1 LRWWVS
7 FFVFLFV
14 ACLLFSVP
22 GGLAAGPEEAS
33 VAVADAQSSLQCS
46 FRAVFDAEALGAN
59 VSGLMSRL
67 NDAGGAFASAGVAL
81 SAGNYGEA
89 VDRAAACKS
98 LADGVSGDAGVLG
111 ADASVK
117 AAGWWMTVSFSV
129 VGAAVFV
136 AVLFFVWRRFRRAY
150 EEKLLESRP
159 EVAA

>member
-1 LRWWVS
+1 MRWWVN
-7 FFVFLFV
+7 VLAV
-14 ACLLFSVP
+14 LAVVCLVFSVP

-33 VAVADAQSSLQCS
+33 VAVADARHSLEGS

-117 AAGWWMTVSFSV
+117 AAGWWIPVSFGA

-159 EVAA
+159 EVVA